1 MKPTLDLSRF
11 AKRKTVLLTLLLG
24 LALGFTGG
32 QMLHAQAQ
40 SAPKVDSRKADSE
53 MRIHVH
59 AGTSK
64 NAQNFSDLEA
74 AINRM
79 RASASRLGF
88 PSDIFEAQN
97 APDVNWMLRNF
108 NGLVPDLDRNW
119 DIPAGMAAYIPRLD
133 TSEQGSEIRISAEV
147 PGIDENNLDVT
158 VNDDSVT
165 IKGEKKNEVSQSKT
179 DKSLR
184 VSERCYGTFER
195 TISLPCK
202 VQSEN
207 AQASLK
213 NGVLTIIVPKNQAA
227 QNEGKKLTIRRE

>member
-1 MKPTLDLSRF
+1 MKQNLDLLRL
-11 AKRKTVLLTLLLG
+11 AKHKALPLTLSLG
-24 LALGFTGG
+24 LALGFAGG
-32 QMLHAQAQ
+32 QLRSQAQ
-40 SAPKVDSRKADSE
+40 SAPKAESRKADSE
-53 MRIHVH
+53 TQIRVH

-64 NAQNFSDLEA
+64 SHQNLSDLDA

-88 PSDIFEAQN
+88 PSDIFELQN
-97 APDVNWMLRNF
+97 APDANWMLRNF
-108 NGLVPDLDRNW
+108 NGLASDFDGNW
-119 DIPAGMAAYIPRLD
+119 ILPAGMTAYIPRLD
-133 TSEQGSEIRISAEV
+133 TTDQGSEIRVSAEV
-147 PGIDENNLDVT
+147 PGMDESNLDVT

-179 DKSLR
+179 DKSFR

-195 TISLPCK
+195 TVSLPCK

-213 NGVLTIIVPKNQAA
+213 NGVLTIIVPKSQAI